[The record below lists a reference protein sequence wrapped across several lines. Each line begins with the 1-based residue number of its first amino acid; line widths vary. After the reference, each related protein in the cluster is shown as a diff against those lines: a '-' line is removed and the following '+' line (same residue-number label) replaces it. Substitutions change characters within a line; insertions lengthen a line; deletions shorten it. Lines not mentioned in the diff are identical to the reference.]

1 MGQVGDE
8 AGADWIGN
16 LNEHDWNGAGFFLE
30 GGDCW
35 GHMTNNY
42 VRLQCDQRLGEG
54 LDPGGIAG
62 GPAMIKSKVA
72 ALRPSQFLQRLMERL
87 HHRLRFQIAFG
98 KVRQHPDAP
107 HLLALLRARCEWPR
121 RRRAAEQRDE
131 LAALHHS
138 ITSSARASTDVGIS
152 SPSAFA

>member
-1 MGQVGDE
+1 NVSTRMGQVGDE

-35 GHMTNNY
+35 GHVTNNY
-42 VRLQCDQRLGEG
+42 VRLQCDQRLREG

-62 GPAMIKSKVA
+62 GPAMIKSKAA
-72 ALRPSQFLQRLMERL
+72 ALHPSQFLRPLMERL
-87 HHRLRFQIAFG
+87 PHRLRFQTTFG
-98 KVRQHPDAP
+98 KVREHANSPP
-107 HLLALLRARCEWPR
+107 PLALLRARRQRPR

-131 LAALHHS
+131 VAAAAHS
-138 ITSSARASTDVGIS
+138 ITSSASTS
-152 SPSAFA
+152 R

>member
-72 ALRPSQFLQRLMERL
+72 ALHPSQFLQRLMERL

-98 KVRQHPDAP
+98 KVRQHANSP
-107 HLLALLRARCEWPR
+107 HALGCCA
-121 RRRAAEQRDE
+121 RAASGH
-131 LAALHHS
+131 AA
-138 ITSSARASTDVGIS
+138 AAP
-152 SPSAFA
+152 PSRVMKSRRIIQ

>member
-30 GGDCW
+30 GGHCW

-42 VRLQCDQRLGEG
+42 VRLQCDQRLREG

-62 GPAMIKSKVA
+62 A
-72 ALRPSQFLQRLMERL
+72 QR
-87 HHRLRFQIAFG
+87 
-98 KVRQHPDAP
+98 
-107 HLLALLRARCEWPR
+107 
-121 RRRAAEQRDE
+121 
-131 LAALHHS
+131 
-138 ITSSARASTDVGIS
+138 
-152 SPSAFA
+152 